1 MSFLTP
7 SEVLTIHVQS
17 KVLISHDLGM
27 EFNEEEEEAL
37 GMMADL
43 NESAVDAIH
52 SDEYDSAMQYLKR
65 AEEVLLQVLVRVD
78 DPVKRDRH

>member
-1 MSFLTP
+1 
-7 SEVLTIHVQS
+7 
-17 KVLISHDLGM
+17 M

-65 AEEVLLQVLVRVD
+65 AEEVLLQVLVRVEWSS
-78 DPVKRDRH
+78 KKG